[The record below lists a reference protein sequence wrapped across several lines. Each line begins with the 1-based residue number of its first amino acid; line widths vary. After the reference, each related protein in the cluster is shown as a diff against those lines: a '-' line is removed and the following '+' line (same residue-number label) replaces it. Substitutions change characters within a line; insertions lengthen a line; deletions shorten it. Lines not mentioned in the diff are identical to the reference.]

1 MNTAN
6 AVISGGYISALTN
19 ATVTT
24 ASFSTATA
32 TTINATAGN
41 ITTAYFGS
49 LNTANAV
56 ISGGYISALTN
67 ITVTTASVG
76 NLSGTGNIV
85 LGTGNIVIASG
96 NTTVYTAAAGTAN
109 TTGALVI
116 TGTGGAAINGNVYV
130 GQGMIIN
137 GNKTVYDTIVKG
149 KNENSLIYAFADTTY
164 DQVVIGG
171 NITAANVTL
180 GAKLQVASQDS
191 FLVPVGPSS
200 ERPSSKGY
208 TDVDGMLRYNSTT
221 NALEYYGNGAWNNTG
236 SVITV
241 ITSRTFSNS
250 SGDIGGNVNG
260 TNTTFTLNANATS
273 SSTLVTINGVMQIPG
288 TAYNITGT
296 TLEFTEAPA
305 VGDVIDTR
313 ILATTSTINYLAA
326 DQGFNQ
332 FVANNTSLSFYTGNV
347 LVGSVENWRIDTNGD
362 LYPVTKSNV
371 GAPSYRVD
379 YLFASNIDIQG
390 GAISGVSL
398 GGGSLDNTVIGGNIA
413 ATGTFTTLYA
423 STLLQTNAA
432 IASDDLN
439 GLYVAPNSTDKIS
452 SFNKTVY
459 RSGKFFVQLSDESG
473 TEYQAAEVLV
483 VHDGTTSS
491 IEVYGVTF
499 TGAANLATFSSNVAG
514 SVVNLNASSAGA
526 NLTAKV
532 TPTLMRI

>member
-1 MNTAN
+1 
-6 AVISGGYISALTN
+6 VR
-19 ATVTT
+19 
-24 ASFSTATA
+24 
-32 TTINATAGN
+32 
-41 ITTAYFGS
+41 
-49 LNTANAV
+49 
-56 ISGGYISALTN
+56 
-67 ITVTTASVG
+67 
-76 NLSGTGNIV
+76 
-85 LGTGNIVIASG
+85 
-96 NTTVYTAAAGTAN
+96 
-109 TTGALVI
+109 GA
-116 TGTGGAAINGNVYV
+116 
-130 GQGMIIN
+130 
-137 GNKTVYDTIVKG
+137 
-149 KNENSLIYAFADTTY
+149 NENSLLFVHSNSTY

-171 NITAANVTL
+171 NIATANVTL
-180 GAKLQVASQDS
+180 GAKLQVSSQDS
-191 FLVPVGPSS
+191 LLVPVGPSS
-200 ERPSSKGY
+200 ERPSAKGY

-221 NALEYYGNGAWNNTG
+221 NSLEYYGDGAWNNTG

-250 SGDIGGNVNG
+250 SGDIGGNVDG

-273 SSTLVTINGVMQIPG
+273 NGTLVTINGVMQIPL
-288 TAYNITGT
+288 TAYSISGS
-296 TLEFTEAPA
+296 TLTFTEPPA

-313 ILATTSTINYLAA
+313 ILATTSTISYLASES
-326 DQGFNQ
+326 GFNQ

-347 LVGSVENWRIDTNGD
+347 LIGSVENWRIDTNGD
-362 LYPVTKSNV
+362 LYPVTSSNI
-371 GAPSYRVD
+371 GGPNYRVD

-432 IASDDLN
+432 IASDDLT
-439 GLYVAPNSTDKIS
+439 GLFVAPSSTDKIS
-452 SFNKTVY
+452 SFDKSVY
-459 RSGKFFVQLSDESG
+459 RSGKFFVQLSDEGS

-514 SVVNLNASSAGA
+514 SIINLNASSAGA
-526 NLTAKV
+526 NLRAKV

>member
-1 MNTAN
+1 
-6 AVISGGYISALTN
+6 V
-19 ATVTT
+19 
-24 ASFSTATA
+24 
-32 TTINATAGN
+32 
-41 ITTAYFGS
+41 
-49 LNTANAV
+49 
-56 ISGGYISALTN
+56 
-67 ITVTTASVG
+67 
-76 NLSGTGNIV
+76 LSTGNV
-85 LGTGNIVIASG
+85 VIASG
-96 NTTVYTAAAGTAN
+96 NATIYTEAAGTAN
-109 TTGALVI
+109 TRGALVI

-130 GQGMIIN
+130 GQGMIVN
-137 GNKTVYDTIVKG
+137 GNKTAFDTIVKG
-149 KNENSLIYAFADTTY
+149 RNENSLLHIFADSTY

-171 NITAANVTL
+171 NIATANVTL

-191 FLVPVGPSS
+191 LLVPVGPSS
-200 ERPSSKGY
+200 ERPSAKGY
-208 TDVDGMLRYNSTT
+208 TDVDGMLRFNSTT
-221 NALEYYGNGAWNNTG
+221 NQLEFYGDGEWNNTG
-236 SVITV
+236 SVFTV

-250 SGDIGGNVNG
+250 SGDIGGNVDG
-260 TNTTFTLNANATS
+260 SNTTFTLNANATS
-273 SSTLVTINGVMQIPG
+273 AGTLVTINGVMQIPT
-288 TAYNITGT
+288 TAYSVTGT
-296 TLEFTEAPA
+296 TLTFTEAPA
-305 VGDVIDTR
+305 IGDVVDTR
-313 ILATTSTINYLAA
+313 ILATTSTISLLSS

-362 LYPVTKSNV
+362 FYPVTSANI
-371 GAPSYRVD
+371 GAPNNRVD

-432 IASDDLN
+432 IASDDLT
-439 GLYVAPNSTDKIS
+439 GLFVAPSSTDKIS
-452 SFNKTVY
+452 SFDKSVY
-459 RSGKFFVQLSDESG
+459 RSGKFFVQLSDEGS

-526 NLTAKV
+526 NLRAKV
-532 TPTLMRI
+532 TPTLMII

>member
-1 MNTAN
+1 
-6 AVISGGYISALTN
+6 LTN
-19 ATVTT
+19 ITVTT
-24 ASFSTATA
+24 ASIGTATA
-32 TTINATAGN
+32 TTLNVTAGN

-85 LGTGNIVIASG
+85 LSTGNVVISSG
-96 NTTVYTAAAGTAN
+96 NATIYTEAAGTAN
-109 TTGALVI
+109 TRGALVI

-130 GQGMIIN
+130 GQGMMIN
-137 GNKTVYDTIVKG
+137 GNKTVFDTIVKG
-149 KNENSLIYAFADTTY
+149 ANDNSLILAHAATIY

-171 NITAANVTL
+171 NIATANITL

-191 FLVPVGPSS
+191 LLVPVGPSS

-208 TDVDGMLRYNSTT
+208 TDVDGMLRFNSTS
-221 NALEYYGNGAWNNTG
+221 NQLEYYGNGAWNNTG
-236 SVITV
+236 SVITI

-260 TNTTFTLNANATS
+260 SNTTFTLNANATS
-273 SSTLVTINGVMQIPG
+273 SGTLVTINGVMQIPI
-288 TAYNITGT
+288 TAYSITGT
-296 TLEFTEAPA
+296 TLTFTEAPA

-313 ILATTSTINYLAA
+313 ILATTSTIDFLSS

-332 FVANNTSLSFYTGNV
+332 FVASDTSLSFYTGNV

-362 LYPVTKSNV
+362 LYPVTQSNV
-371 GAPSYRVD
+371 GAPNNRVQ

-413 ATGTFTTLYA
+413 STGSFTTLSA
-423 STLLQTNAA
+423 GTLFQANSA
-432 IASDDLN
+432 IALEDNN
-439 GLYVAPNSTDKIS
+439 GLFVAPSATNKIS
-452 SFNKTVY
+452 SFDKTVY

-473 TEYQAAEVLV
+473 TAYQAAEVLV

-499 TGAANLATFSSNVAG
+499 TGAANLASFSSNVAG
-514 SVVNLNASSAGA
+514 SVINLNASSAGA
-526 NLTAKV
+526 NLRAKV